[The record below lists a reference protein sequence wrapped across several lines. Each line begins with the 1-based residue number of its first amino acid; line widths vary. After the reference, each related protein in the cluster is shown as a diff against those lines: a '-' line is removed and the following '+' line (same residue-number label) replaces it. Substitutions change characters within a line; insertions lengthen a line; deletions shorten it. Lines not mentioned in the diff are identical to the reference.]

1 MAQQIPYL
9 YVSDSALVVNKPA
22 GLLSVPGRLPQHKDC
37 LETRVKK
44 QYADVLSVHRLDQ
57 VTSGIV
63 LYARSKAVQR
73 FWNWQF
79 ERRQVEKTYIAVV
92 EGLVQ
97 QDAGTVCL
105 PLRCD
110 WENRPVQIVDEAQGK
125 PALTHWRVL
134 YRDMA
139 AQRTRMELTPV
150 TGRSHQLR
158 VHMQQLG
165 HPIVGDEMYG
175 AQPAQRVLLH
185 AAAIGIAHPA
195 QAAQHPQP
203 RRKRSSSPLQ
213 SSAEEAAA
221 ARTVLAGGASADDA
235 MLAIRCEPDF

>member
-1 MAQQIPYL
+1 MAQQIQYL
-9 YVSDSALVVNKPA
+9 YVSDSALAVSKPS

-37 LETRVKK
+37 LEARVKK
-44 QYADVLSVHRLDQ
+44 HYADALSVHRLDQ

-79 ERRQVEKTYIAVV
+79 EQRRVTKTYIAVV

-97 QDAGTVCL
+97 QDTGSVCL

-110 WENRPVQIVDEAQGK
+110 WENRPLQIVDKVQGK

-134 YRDMA
+134 CRDVA

-165 HPIVGDEMYG
+165 HPIIGDEMYG

-195 QAAQHPQP
+195 QAVQHPQA

-213 SSAEEAAA
+213 TSAEEAVAVRAA
-221 ARTVLAGGASADDA
+221 LAGAAADDA
-235 MLAIRCEPDF
+235 MLAIRCQPGF